1 MSRDP
6 MVEGGSI
13 VSSPDRSLWC
23 VVGVDDEKVILR
35 KADDKGVL
43 IGRQRGGER
52 IEVTWVQWM
61 AQRWELRFP

>member
-1 MSRDP
+1 

-13 VSSPDRSLWC
+13 VSSPDGSLWC
-23 VVGVDDEKVILR
+23 VAALDDDKIILR

-52 IEVTWVQWM
+52 IEVTWAQWM